1 MNPQRLLYCL
11 CTALIFGGCK
21 TKTDTLFSMIPAT
34 QTGINF
40 ENKIA
45 DTDTLNILDYLYY
58 YNGGGVAIGDFNN
71 DGLPDIYFTSNQES
85 NKLYLN
91 KGNFKFDDI
100 TKTAGVQGKGN
111 WKTGVTVAD
120 VNGDGLLDIY
130 VCEVGGYKNFK
141 GRNELF
147 INNGISPSLTEQ
159 GTNKSAQTTVQSRDV
174 TFTESAQAYGLDIQG
189 FNTQA
194 VFFDY
199 DHDGDLDMFLVKHSV
214 HSSQSYGDTSMRR
227 IKNEAAGDK
236 LFRNDST
243 ATGRKFVEVTTE
255 AGIYSSVIGY
265 GLNVAVADINND
277 GWDDIYVSNDFHEND
292 YYYLNNRN
300 GSFAEINREAFGHE
314 SRFSMGSAIADM
326 NNDGWQDIITL
337 DMLPADEK
345 TLKSSA
351 GDDPLDIYNF
361 KFSFG
366 YYHQYS
372 RNCLQLNAG
381 GGKNFSD
388 IALYAGVAATDWS
401 WSPLA
406 ADFDNDGIKDLFVTN
421 GILRRPN
428 NLDFVKFYSNKS
440 VNDTSRFADIAA
452 INKMPEGKVSN
463 YFFKGTDSLKF
474 VDETTV
480 WGISHP
486 GFSNGAAYA
495 DLDNDGDLDIVINNI
510 NEPATI
516 YRNNTVQQL
525 ANHFLEIQLKGDG
538 QNKFAVGTKVTI
550 QQKGKIQT
558 GYINA
563 TKGFES
569 AALQYIHFGTGGD
582 SIIDKM
588 EVLWPDGK
596 SQIFTNVKCNQ
607 RITVWYKNGGNNIAS
622 LLPTNTA
629 DKKLFTDITSSI
641 QLPYRH
647 HENNFNDFNVQAFIP
662 HMVSTQG
669 PKLAVADVNG
679 DGLEDFFVCGAANQ
693 AGSLFQQTGSGKFI
707 ATNLKLF
714 IADAACE
721 DVNAVFFDADN
732 DGDMD
737 LYVVSGGNETE
748 AKIPS
753 LLDRLYI
760 NDGKG
765 NFNKSTTLANLYGNK
780 SVAIAADIDHDGD
793 MDLFVGGRVVAGR
806 YGDVPDSYLLLN
818 DGKGNFTV
826 ADDAIA
832 PGLNKIGMV
841 TDAVF
846 TDIDKDGWKD
856 LVVVGEW
863 MPVTIYKNHQGKLV
877 NFTGA
882 AGLQNTSG
890 LWTAIHAADLNNDGT
905 EELLVGNWGENSKL
919 HASEQYPLK
928 LFTGDLD
935 NNGAMD
941 QVLAIEK
948 NGKYY
953 TFLGKEEIEKQLPAL
968 MRKKYLHYAGFAGQT
983 IEDVFGEKLDHTKKY
998 TASLLSSVMLINNGA
1013 GKFIISKLPASVQW
1027 SPVFCFLTAD
1037 VNKDGK
1043 TDVIS
1048 AGNFYGVVPYEGR
1061 YDAGFGTVQLNTGYN
1076 NFNILSP
1083 YQSGFMATGEVRDIK
1098 KIKLANGSEC
1108 LLVARNNDTLLIF
1121 KE

>member
-11 CTALIFGGCK
+11 CTALIFCGCK

-159 GTNKSAQTTVQSRDV
+159 GTNKPAQTTIQSGNV

-199 DHDGDLDMFLVKHSV
+199 DHDGDLDMFLVNHSV

-255 AGIYSSVIGY
+255 AGIYCSVIGY

-428 NLDFVKFYSNKS
+428 DLDFVKFYSNKS

-569 AALQYIHFGTGGD
+569 AALQYIHFGTGAD

-693 AGSLFQQTGSGKFI
+693 AGSLFQQTASGKFI
-707 ATNLKLF
+707 ATNQKLF

-765 NFNKSTTLANLYGNK
+765 NFNKSTTLPNLYGNK

-793 MDLFVGGRVVAGR
+793 MDLFIGGRVVAGR

-826 ADDAIA
+826 ANDATA

-877 NFTGA
+877 NFTAA

-948 NGKYY
+948 NNNYY

-968 MRKKYLHYAGFAGQT
+968 MRKKYLNYSSFAGQT
-983 IEDVFGEKLDHTKKY
+983 VEEVFGEKLDHTKKY
-998 TASLLSSVMLINNGA
+998 TASLLSSVLLTNNGK
-1013 GKFIISKLPASVQW
+1013 GNFTISKLPMQVQW
-1027 SPVFCFLTAD
+1027 SPVFTFFTGDFNAD
-1037 VNKDGK
+1037 NK
-1043 TDVIS
+1043 TDIIS
-1048 AGNFYGVVPYEGR
+1048 AGNFYGVLPYEGR

-1076 NFNILSP
+1076 NFTILSP